1 MYKIM
6 LDGSLFWD
14 PRVEELRIIDPV
26 LDLET
31 NKAGS
36 LMFSVTP
43 GHPRYND
50 LRKLKSIIEV
60 YQDADLLF
68 RGRPLDDEKD
78 LWNVKSVICEGE
90 LAFFNDSIVRPYSH
104 NGTITDFLAMVLAA
118 HNAQVDASKR
128 FTLGNVTVTDPN
140 NYIIRSSINPVKSWT
155 EISAKLLDLLGGFLM
170 VRRIDG
176 VSYLDYL
183 ADSPYISGQAVE
195 LTKNIIDIAQSTK
208 STEMITAL
216 IPYGAK
222 LTNAEG
228 QETEERLTI
237 AAENGGIDYVY
248 DAAAVAQYGWIFG
261 TKTWDDVTNGVNL
274 MTKANQELALR
285 IALGVSVTVK
295 AVDLSVVNPGVD
307 KIRHFDYVQVTS
319 APHGIDSLA
328 LVTKQSLALM
338 TPENNT
344 LTFGFDYKTMTDK
357 QVLSDKVLRTI
368 EADYVVNEQVTAI
381 KDSVTQLYSAIN
393 QSAENI
399 TLEVSKAYT
408 SKDDFESYQEE
419 LSTKFTQDAETFD
432 FKFTEIVKSVET
444 VDGQQVEK
452 FSEIEKHI
460 TFESGDIVLKAT
472 NSDPTV
478 NTRISLRIARDRISF
493 LDSGAEVAY
502 ISDNKLYILDG
513 HFLNVL
519 RVGNFSF
526 RPRTN
531 GSLSFGRVT

>member
-1 MYKIM
+1 MYTIM

-14 PRVEELRIIDPV
+14 PRVQELRIIDPV
-26 LDLET
+26 LELET

-36 LMFSVTP
+36 LIFSITP
-43 GHPRYND
+43 NHPKYND
-50 LRKLKSIIEV
+50 LKKLKSIIEV

-90 LAFFNDSIVRPYSH
+90 LAFFNDSIIRPYSH
-104 NGTITDFLAMVLAA
+104 NGTLTDYLAMILTA

-140 NYIIRSSINPVKSWT
+140 DYIVRSSINPVKSWT

-170 VRRIDG
+170 VRRVDG
-176 VSYLDYL
+176 ISYLDYL

-195 LTKNIIDIAQSTK
+195 LTTNIIDIAQSTK
-208 STEMITAL
+208 SNDMITAL

-228 QETEERLTI
+228 QQTDERLTI
-237 AAENGGIDYVY
+237 AAENGGVDFVY

-261 TKTWDDVTNGVNL
+261 TRTWDDVTDGVNL
-274 MTKANQELALR
+274 ITKANQELALR

-338 TPENNT
+338 APENNT
-344 LTFGFDYKTMTDK
+344 LTFGFDFKTMTERQSLNDTVLRK
-357 QVLSDKVLRTI
+357 IITDYALNDEVKAVEESVRQVLS
-368 EADYVVNEQVTAI
+368 AI
-381 KDSVTQLYSAIN
+381 IQT
-393 QSAENI
+393 AENI
-399 TLEVSKAYT
+399 MLEVSETYVTGTALDGYR
-408 SKDDFESYQEE
+408 SEVSAQFEVV
-419 LSTKFTQDAETFD
+419 KNAFNFD
-432 FKFTEIVKSVET
+432 FTTLTETIQT
-444 VDGQQVEK
+444 VDGNTTTQFE
-452 FSEIEKHI
+452 EIRKHI
-460 TFESGDIVLKAT
+460 RFIDGKIVLGQEG
-472 NSDPTV
+472 NSLALEIR
-478 NTRISLRIARDRISF
+478 NDRIYF
-493 LDSGAEVAY
+493 LQAGAEVAY
-502 ISDNKLYILDG
+502 FADNKLYVKDG

-531 GSLSFGRVT
+531 GSLSFGKV